1 MAPPWWAAAQEV
13 NGGVNG
19 VCRHTVFL
27 TMVLLR
33 ILGGHAIVG
42 GFVFDERVC
51 MCVGPKT
58 PLRENADSPLDYMV
72 TTFALVFRCCNR
84 HRTKTGGSNGGGSSN
99 STSGGGSGGNR
110 FGADEFLEL
119 DVHVRRWNFM
129 ARKGLNKLTP
139 KFGLINV
146 SVAFL
151 VEGREDAE
159 VRRPGSRWIHG
170 GGLLVARGRR
180 FSAPGAAHALRA
192 FFVRCSLLP
201 ARCDIFLP
209 KS

>member
-19 VCRHTVFL
+19 VYRHMAPL

-33 ILGGHAIVG
+33 ILGGYAIVG

-51 MCVGPKT
+51 MCGPKT
-58 PLRENADSPLDYMV
+58 PLRENADSPLDYIV
-72 TTFALVFRCCNR
+72 TTFALVLRCCNR

-99 STSGGGSGGNR
+99 STSGGGSGGNS

-159 VRRPGSRWIHG
+159 VRRPGSRWIYG
-170 GGLLVARGRR
+170 GGSLVARGRR
-180 FSAPGAAHALRA
+180 FSAPGAAHAFRA

-201 ARCDIFLP
+201 ARCDFFLP